1 MKYIIFVLLLIQSL
15 SGAQTRPEPDQIV
28 LYKTTE
34 QTPLNLHVFLP
45 DSVHSGDPRPAI
57 LFFFGGGWNNGSPTH
72 FYRQAKHLADR
83 GMIAC
88 AAEYRV
94 KSRDGVQPDSCVMDA
109 KSAMRYLREHASKW
123 NIDPHR
129 IAASGGSAGGH
140 LALATATLTE
150 MNDPRDD
157 LSYSPIPNAF
167 ILFNPVLDTW
177 SYAGSR
183 LGDLANRLS
192 PLQHIQPDMPP
203 SLIMHGTSDATV
215 PHTQAVDFQKAMK
228 EQKNRCELKLYEGMP
243 HGFFNQTKYDET
255 IEEATLFL
263 RSLNWIE

>member
-1 MKYIIFVLLLIQSL
+1 MKHIILVLLFIQSL
-15 SGAQTRPEPDQIV
+15 SGAQNRPEPDQIV
-28 LYKTTE
+28 LYKTTK

-45 DSVHSGDPRPAI
+45 DSVPFGDPHPAI
-57 LFFFGGGWNNGSPTH
+57 LFFFGGGWNSGSPTQ

-140 LALATATLTE
+140 LAATTATLTE
-150 MNDPRDD
+150 FNDPQDN
-157 LSYSPIPNAF
+157 LSVSAIPNAL
-167 ILFNPVLDTW
+167 ILFNPVLDT
-177 SYAGSR
+177 SLASSR
-183 LGDLANRLS
+183 LGDLALRLS

-203 SLIMHGTSDATV
+203 ALIMHGTSDKTV
-215 PHTQAVDFQKAMK
+215 PHSQAVDFQQAMQ
-228 EQKNRCELKLYEGMP
+228 EQEHRCEVKLYERMP

-255 IEEATLFL
+255 IEELTAFL